1 MPTHASL
8 RTTSA
13 RPRPSRFSSADVG
26 SDRVRMSISAPQIQH
41 GTGSRTLAGQYTIRT
56 PENGLSQEQVLG
68 ITPENLAGPV
78 AAAAGL
84 TPENKE
90 LPTSYS
96 D

>member
-1 MPTHASL
+1 MIL
-8 RTTSA
+8 
-13 RPRPSRFSSADVG
+13 
-26 SDRVRMSISAPQIQH
+26 
-41 GTGSRTLAGQYTIRT
+41 
-56 PENGLSQEQVLG
+56 ENGHSQEQSPA